1 MELSLGELV
10 GQLGGELVGD
20 PTVRVRQIASIES
33 AGSGELTFL
42 SNPKF
47 ASALANSAA
56 SAFILSPK
64 AADLTSR
71 PRILTPDPYLYF
83 ARAAQL
89 FNPPRRPAPGLQPGA
104 IVSSDL
110 PGSVAVGANAVIG
123 RACSIGERCVIGP
136 GCVIGDGV
144 EIGEDSI
151 LHAGVK
157 VYDGCV
163 IGARAILHA
172 GAVIGA
178 DGLGF
183 ARDGEKRW
191 VKIPQIGRV
200 ILGDDVEVGANTTI
214 DRGALADTVIGRGV
228 KLDNLIHI
236 AHNCHVGD
244 DTIMAAMAGIAG
256 SARIGKRVMVGGKA
270 GVAGHL
276 KVADDVVVS
285 ADSNVTKNI
294 DKVGVY
300 TSVVPIQ
307 SHADW
312 IKNFSHL
319 RRLDAMADRVRE
331 LEKRLAEMEK
341 KS

>member
-20 PTVRVRQIASIES
+20 PSVRVRQIASIEA
-33 AGSGELTFL
+33 AGDGELTFL
-42 SNPKF
+42 SNPKL
-47 ASALANSAA
+47 ASALATSAA

-64 AADLTSR
+64 AADLTGR

-89 FNPPRRPAPGLQPGA
+89 FNPGRRPAPGLQPGA
-104 IVSSDL
+104 IVSSAL
-110 PGSVAVGANAVIG
+110 PASVAVGANAVIG
-123 RACSIGERCVIGP
+123 RSCSIGERTVIGP
-136 GCVIGDGV
+136 GCVIGDHV
-144 EIGEDSI
+144 EIGEDSV

-183 ARDGEKRW
+183 ARDGDKHW

-200 ILGDDVEVGANTTI
+200 VVGDDVEIGANTTI
-214 DRGALADTVIGRGV
+214 DRGALGDTVIGRGV

-331 LEKRLAEMEK
+331 LERRLAEMEK